1 MLPKSVLLL
10 AGLLSWATAQTPPQ
24 NATPGT
30 LVSFGL
36 VSQEVSSPSAGDL
49 RLLAERGGYALGGAV
64 SSAAIPTGQAG
75 GVTFTFLGLAAN
87 SSISIGLGT
96 EPSISAVIG
105 YCLNFDQGRQAA
117 VVYES
122 GREISNV
129 SQTWTI
135 PSTLEVAVSAL
146 GLVEYRIF
154 GRTIYASQKNA
165 TQPLRVLA
173 WLTGGPLEV
182 SGITWTDGSAQTT
195 STSTTGTTSTATT
208 STATTSSITSTS
220 STATTSTSTSLT
232 STSSTSTSTTIPSPF
247 PLGPVLAAVFLAVLL
262 LVGGGVFVWRQN
274 RIGGREVRLP
284 PTQGVEM
291 REA

>member
-1 MLPKSVLLL
+1 MLPKSVLLV
-10 AGLLSWATAQTPPQ
+10 AGLLSWAAAQTPPQ

-30 LVSFGL
+30 LVSFSL
-36 VSQEVSSPSAGDL
+36 VSQEVSSPSAGDIQ
-49 RLLAERGGYALGGAV
+49 LLAERGGYALGGAV
-64 SSAAIPTGQAG
+64 SSAVIPIGQAG
-75 GVTFTFLGLAAN
+75 GVAFTFLGLAAN

-195 STSTTGTTSTATT
+195 STSSTATT

-220 STATTSTSTSLT
+220 STATTTTYTTSTST
-232 STSSTSTSTTIPSPF
+232 TSTSTTIPSSF

-262 LVGGGVFVWRQN
+262 LVGGGVAVWRQN

-284 PTQGVEM
+284 ATQGVEM